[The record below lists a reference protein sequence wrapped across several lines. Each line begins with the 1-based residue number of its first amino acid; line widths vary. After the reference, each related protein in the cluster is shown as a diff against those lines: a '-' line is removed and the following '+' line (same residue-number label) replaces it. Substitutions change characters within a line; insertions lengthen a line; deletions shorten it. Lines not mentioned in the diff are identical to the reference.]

1 MVLEGGVVVPTYRY
15 SAMDTTGRN
24 VNGTL
29 EADSLELV
37 RAKLA
42 DLSYHIL
49 TIRETRGRAGIQDWF
64 NGIQRVKLRD
74 LVMFSRQFATMIDAG
89 LSVVKC
95 LDILQKQSRNPKM
108 KDVIGEVKRD
118 VGGGMSLT
126 EALQRH
132 PRIFSPLYV
141 NMIRSAETAGILD
154 QVLDR
159 LSTFLEK
166 EQETR
171 NKIKAAMM
179 YPAVVF
185 CFAVLML
192 IALLFFVLPKFKGIF
207 ETMGLE
213 LPLTTRLLLN
223 SSGYITTYWYIALVV
238 LVGGVVLVKTLART
252 DKGKHAID
260 AAKLRL
266 PVFGDL
272 ILKTSVSRFARTF
285 GTLISSGVPVLRALE
300 IVADT
305 AGNRVISDTVLRAR
319 ISIKEGEKISTPL
332 FGSKI
337 FPVMVTQMIAVGEE
351 TGRLDQMLVKVSNF
365 YDEEVDST
373 LKSLTSLIEPLMIVG
388 LGFIVGFI
396 AVSVISPIYSLVGSL
411 GS

>member
-1 MVLEGGVVVPTYRY
+1 MPTYRY
-15 SAMDTTGRN
+15 SAMDTSGRT
-24 VNGTL
+24 VTGTL

-49 TIRETRGRAGIQDWF
+49 AIREAKSRAGFNEWF
-64 NGIQRVKLRD
+64 TGMQRVKLRD

-95 LDILQKQSRNPKM
+95 LDILQKQTRNPKL

-126 EALQRH
+126 EALQKH

-141 NMIRSAETAGILD
+141 NMMRSAEAGGILD

-159 LSTFLEK
+159 LATFLEK

-171 NKIKAAMM
+171 NKIKSAMT

-185 CFAVLML
+185 CFASLML
-192 IALLFFVLPKFKGIF
+192 VALLFFVLPKFKGIF
-207 ETMGLE
+207 ETMGLD
-213 LPLTTRLLLN
+213 LPLTTKIMLN
-223 SSGYITTYWYIALVV
+223 SSEYLRDYWYIALVV
-238 LVGGVVLVKTLART
+238 IAGMVVLAKTLSRT
-252 DKGKHAID
+252 EKGKYAID
-260 AAKLRL
+260 AGKLRM

-305 AGNRVISDTVLRAR
+305 AGNRVISDTVVRAR
-319 ISIKEGEKISTPL
+319 SSIKEGEKISTPL

-365 YDEEVDST
+365 YDEEVDAT

-388 LGFIVGFI
+388 LGLIVGFI

-411 GS
+411 GQ

>member
-1 MVLEGGVVVPTYRY
+1 
-15 SAMDTTGRN
+15 MDTTGRN

-49 TIRETRGRAGIQDWF
+49 TIRETRGRAGLQEWF
-64 NGIQRVKLRD
+64 SGIQRVKLRD

-141 NMIRSAETAGILD
+141 NMIRSAEAAGILD

-171 NKIKAAMM
+171 NKIKSAMM

-223 SSGYITTYWYIALVV
+223 SSEYMTTYWYIALVV
-238 LVGGVVLVKTLART
+238 LAGGVVLVKTLART

-319 ISIKEGEKISTPL
+319 VSIKEGEKISTPL

>member
-1 MVLEGGVVVPTYRY
+1 
-15 SAMDTTGRN
+15 
-24 VNGTL
+24 
-29 EADSLELV
+29 
-37 RAKLA
+37 
-42 DLSYHIL
+42 
-49 TIRETRGRAGIQDWF
+49 
-64 NGIQRVKLRD
+64 
-74 LVMFSRQFATMIDAG
+74 
-89 LSVVKC
+89 
-95 LDILQKQSRNPKM
+95 
-108 KDVIGEVKRD
+108 
-118 VGGGMSLT
+118 
-126 EALQRH
+126 
-132 PRIFSPLYV
+132 
-141 NMIRSAETAGILD
+141 
-154 QVLDR
+154 
-159 LSTFLEK
+159 
-166 EQETR
+166 
-171 NKIKAAMM
+171 MM

-223 SSGYITTYWYIALVV
+223 SSEYMRTYWYIALVV
-238 LVGGVVLVKTLART
+238 LVGAVVLVKALTRT

-285 GTLISSGVPVLRALE
+285 GTLISSGVPVLRALD
-300 IVADT
+300 IVAET

-319 ISIKEGEKISTPL
+319 ASIKEGEKISTPL

>member
-1 MVLEGGVVVPTYRY
+1 VPTYRY
-15 SAMDTTGRN
+15 SAMDTSGRN
-24 VNGTL
+24 VTGTL

-49 TIRETRGRAGIQDWF
+49 TIRETKGRAGFQDWF

-95 LDILQKQSRNPKM
+95 LDILQKQTRNPKM

-126 EALQRH
+126 EALQKH

-141 NMIRSAETAGILD
+141 NMMRSAEAGGILD

-171 NKIKAAMM
+171 NKIKSAMM

-213 LPLTTRLLLN
+213 LPLTTSLLLN
-223 SSGYITTYWYIALVV
+223 SSDYMTRYWYIALVA
-238 LVGGVVLVKTLART
+238 LIGAVVLVKALART
-252 DKGKHAID
+252 EKGKYAID

-272 ILKTSVSRFARTF
+272 ILKTGVSRFARTF

-305 AGNRVISDTVLRAR
+305 AGNRVISETVARAR
-319 ISIKEGEKISTPL
+319 VSIKEGEKISTPL

>member
-1 MVLEGGVVVPTYRY
+1 MPTYRY
-15 SAMDTTGRN
+15 SAMDTSGRN
-24 VNGTL
+24 VTGTL

-49 TIRETRGRAGIQDWF
+49 TIRETKGRAGFQDWF

-95 LDILQKQSRNPKM
+95 LDILQKQTRNPKM
-108 KDVIGEVKRD
+108 KDVIGEIKRD

-126 EALQRH
+126 EALQKH

-141 NMIRSAETAGILD
+141 NMMRSAEAGGILD

-171 NKIKAAMM
+171 NKIKSAMM

-213 LPLTTRLLLN
+213 LPLTTSLLLN
-223 SSGYITTYWYIALVV
+223 SSDYMTKYWYIALGV
-238 LVGGVVLVKTLART
+238 LIGAVVLVKALART
-252 DKGKHAID
+252 EKGKYAID

-272 ILKTSVSRFARTF
+272 ILKTGVSRFARTF

-305 AGNRVISDTVLRAR
+305 AGNRVISETVARAR
-319 ISIKEGEKISTPL
+319 VSIKEGEKISTPL

-365 YDEEVDST
+365 YDEEVDTT

>member
-1 MVLEGGVVVPTYRY
+1 VPTYRY

-49 TIRETRGRAGIQDWF
+49 TIRETRGRAGLQEWF
-64 NGIQRVKLRD
+64 SGIQRVKLRD

-141 NMIRSAETAGILD
+141 NMIRSAEAAGILD

-171 NKIKAAMM
+171 NKIKSAMM

-223 SSGYITTYWYIALVV
+223 SSEYMTTYWYIALVV
-238 LVGGVVLVKTLART
+238 LAGGVVLVKTLART

-319 ISIKEGEKISTPL
+319 VSIKEGEKISTPL

>member
-1 MVLEGGVVVPTYRY
+1 MPTYRY
-15 SAMDTTGRN
+15 SAMDTSGRN

-49 TIRETRGRAGIQDWF
+49 TIRETRGRAGLQDWF
-64 NGIQRVKLRD
+64 TGIQRVKLRD

-95 LDILQKQSRNPKM
+95 LDILQKQTRNPKM

-126 EALQRH
+126 EALQKH
-132 PRIFSPLYV
+132 PRIFNPLYV
-141 NMIRSAETAGILD
+141 NMIRSAEAGGILD

-171 NKIKAAMM
+171 NKIKSAMM

-185 CFAVLML
+185 CFAILML

-213 LPLTTRLLLN
+213 LPITTRILLE
-223 SSGYITTYWYIALVV
+223 SSEYMRSYWYIALVV
-238 LVGGVVLVKTLART
+238 LVGLVVLVKTLART
-252 DKGKHAID
+252 EKGEQAID

-305 AGNRVISDTVLRAR
+305 AGNRVIADTVVRAR
-319 ISIKEGEKISTPL
+319 VSIKEGEKISTPL
-332 FGSKI
+332 FGSRI

-365 YDEEVDST
+365 YDEEVDAT

-388 LGFIVGFI
+388 LGLIVGFI

-411 GS
+411 GQ

>member
-1 MVLEGGVVVPTYRY
+1 MPTYRY
-15 SAMDTTGRN
+15 SAMDTSGRN
-24 VNGTL
+24 VSGTL

-49 TIRETRGRAGIQDWF
+49 TIREAKARGGAQGWF
-64 NGIQRVKLRD
+64 AGIQRVKLRD

-95 LDILQKQSRNPKM
+95 LDILQKQARNPKL
-108 KDVIGEVKRD
+108 KDVTGEIKRD

-126 EALQRH
+126 ETLQRH
-132 PRIFSPLYV
+132 PRVFSALYV
-141 NMIRSAETAGILD
+141 NMIRAAEAAGILD

-159 LSTFLEK
+159 LDTFLEK

-171 NKIKAAMM
+171 NKIKSAMM

-185 CFAVLML
+185 CFATLVLL
-192 IALLFFVLPKFKGIF
+192 ALVFFVLPKFKGIF

-213 LPLTTRLLLN
+213 LPLSTKLMLN
-223 SSGYITTYWYIALVV
+223 SSDYMRDYWYIALIVT
-238 LVGGVVLVKTLART
+238 VGTAVGAKLIART
-252 DKGKHAID
+252 DKGQYAID

-266 PVFGDL
+266 PIFGDL
-272 ILKTSVSRFARTF
+272 MLKTSVSRFARTF

-305 AGNRVISDTVLRAR
+305 AGNRVISDTVVQAR
-319 ISIKEGEKISTPL
+319 ESIKEGEKISTPL

-365 YDEEVDST
+365 YDEEVDAT
-373 LKSLTSLIEPLMIVG
+373 LKGLTSLIEPLMIVG
-388 LGFIVGFI
+388 LGLIVGFV
-396 AVSVISPIYSLVGSL
+396 AVSVISPIYSLVGSM
-411 GS
+411 GQ

>member
-1 MVLEGGVVVPTYRY
+1 
-15 SAMDTTGRN
+15 MDTTGRN

-29 EADSLELV
+29 EADSLDLV

-179 YPAVVF
+179 YPVVVF

-238 LVGGVVLVKTLART
+238 LVGGVVLVKTMART
-252 DKGKHAID
+252 DKGKYAID

-319 ISIKEGEKISTPL
+319 VSIKEGQKISTPL